1 MSNYESKISQ
11 ATIDAYT
18 SGEKKI
24 DVSIGQYFSKGWEI
38 FQKDMGGN
46 FLNGV
51 VLVFLNVVGPF
62 MQAGYFMGL
71 YEERTGGKKMEL
83 GQLFKGFDIAGKVVW
98 HYVVSLIAGFAIAF
112 IAMPVMFIFMA
123 TGEEAMI
130 FMGMGMFYLILFG
143 LVIVMLAFLLFSIYL
158 MTFSKLDGMGA
169 IKASVAIARKNLGKA
184 MTFAILMFIFQL
196 IGAMMCY
203 VGAFVAYPVSII
215 ALYLLCTDIFSVE
228 EDSTDDDIIAHLV
241 D

>member
-24 DVSIGQYFSKGWEI
+24 NGSIGQYFSKGWEI

-46 FLNGV
+46 FLSGV

-62 MQAGYFMGL
+62 MQSGYFMGL
-71 YEERTGGKKMEL
+71 YEERTGGTKMEM
-83 GQLFKGFDIAGKVVW
+83 GQMFKGFDLAGKIVW
-98 HYVVSLIAGFAIAF
+98 HYIVSMVAGFAIVF
-112 IAMPVMFIFMA
+112 IAMPVLFLFMM
-123 TGEEAMI
+123 TGEESMI
-130 FMGMGMFYLILFG
+130 FLGMGMFYLVLFG
-143 LVIVMLAFLLFSIYL
+143 LLIAMLAFLLFAIYL

-169 IKASVAIARKNLGKA
+169 IKASVAIARQNLGKV

-203 VGAFVAYPVSII
+203 VGAFVAYPVSVI
-215 ALYLLCTDIFSVE
+215 ALYLFCNDIFSVE
-228 EDSTDDDIIAHLV
+228 EGNDDDIIEHLV